1 LGRTSEILVKHFDML
16 KHRLKVLFW
25 NLVHEISGNVAMNL
39 SEELLLGG
47 KGKLLALKLER

>member
-1 LGRTSEILVKHFDML
+1 MKHFDML